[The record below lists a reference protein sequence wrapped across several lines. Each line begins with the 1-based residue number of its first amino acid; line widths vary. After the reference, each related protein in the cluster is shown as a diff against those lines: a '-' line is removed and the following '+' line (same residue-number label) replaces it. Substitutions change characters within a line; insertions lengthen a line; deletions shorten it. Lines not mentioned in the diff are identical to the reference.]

1 MLKGVNRQVVEVT
14 ETDSAY
20 FEKVL
25 FFVKPECAYV
35 SEKKLKGKAD
45 EMIAAAVDP
54 PRQKSRDTKK
64 GKRGQWVKLILAA
77 AAGAAAAG
85 ITAVIF

>member
-1 MLKGVNRQVVEVT
+1 MLKGVNRQVVEVI
-14 ETDSAY
+14 EPDSAY

-25 FFVKPECAYV
+25 FFVKPDCAYV

-45 EMIAAAVDP
+45 EMIARAGDP
-54 PRQKSRDTKK
+54 PRQRERSSQK
-64 GKRGQWVKLILAA
+64 GKGGQLLKLLLAA

>member
-1 MLKGVNRQVVEVT
+1 MLKGVNRQVVEVS
-14 ETDSAY
+14 EPDSAY

-25 FFVKPECAYV
+25 FFVKPDCAYV

-45 EMIAAAVDP
+45 EMIAGAGDP
-54 PRQKSRDTKK
+54 PRQREHSVKK
-64 GKRGQWVKLILAA
+64 GKAVQWLKLLLAA

-85 ITAVIF
+85 LTAVIF

>member
-25 FFVKPECAYV
+25 FFVKPECSYV

-45 EMIAAAVDP
+45 EMIAAAAKP
-54 PRQKSRDTKK
+54 PRESRKDFIKA
-64 GKRGQWVKLILAA
+64 GKAQWLKLIAAA

-85 ITAVIF
+85 IAAVIL